1 MMICFNYIREL
12 FGYAIKLRK
21 TTKKMYLN
29 YTREY
34 SSLIL
39 NKNKCIYNNISINKY
54 IKYLLKYLIKIEIN
68 NNSL

>member
-1 MMICFNYIREL
+1 MICLDYIREL

-21 TTKKMYLN
+21 ITKKMYLN

-39 NKNKCIYNNISINKY
+39 NKNKCIYNNTPINKQ
-54 IKYLLKYLIKIEIN
+54 IN
-68 NNSL
+68 I